1 LTIYC
6 EFRNIE
12 DRLSPKTGRPPAKE
26 NFVRVF
32 RKLGLLPGMRGTQR
46 LLLLEAALFLA
57 LARLA
62 ILVIPFR
69 RIVPWLERSP
79 DAPQRDAVAIATV
92 RQAVEIA
99 ARNVPWNAVCL
110 PQAMACKAMLA
121 RRGQGSA
128 LHIGAAMGNGGGLT
142 AHAWLVAGGEIVI
155 GENDSKMT
163 PLTRFG

>member
-1 LTIYC
+1 MVTS
-6 EFRNIE
+6 F
-12 DRLSPKTGRPPAKE
+12 SKE

-32 RKLGLLPGMRGTQR
+32 RKLGLLPGMSGAQ
-46 LLLLEAALFLA
+46 LLLLVEAALFLA
-57 LARLA
+57 FARLA

-79 DAPQRDAVAIATV
+79 DAPQRDAAAIATV

-128 LHIGAAMGNGGGLT
+128 LHIGAARGGRDGLM
-142 AHAWLVAGGEIVI
+142 AHAWLVTGGEIVI
-155 GENDSKMT
+155 GEDGSSEMT
-163 PLTRFG
+163 PLARFG

>member
-1 LTIYC
+1 M
-6 EFRNIE
+6 
-12 DRLSPKTGRPPAKE
+12 GRGQTTMPDHDGRALHRRR

-32 RKLGLLPGMRGTQR
+32 RKLGLLPGMSAAQR
-46 LLLLEAALFLA
+46 LLLVEAALFLA

-79 DAPQRDAVAIATV
+79 DAPQRDAVTIATV

-99 ARNVPWNAVCL
+99 SRNVPWNAVCL

-128 LHIGAAMGNGGGLT
+128 LHIGAARGAGDGLM

-155 GENDSKMT
+155 GEDRSSEMT
-163 PLTRFG
+163 PLARFG

>member
-1 LTIYC
+1 M
-6 EFRNIE
+6 R
-12 DRLSPKTGRPPAKE
+12 A
-26 NFVRVF
+26 F
-32 RKLGLLPGMRGTQR
+32 RKLGLLRGIRGAQ
-46 LLLLEAALFLA
+46 LLLLVEAALFLA

-69 RIVPWLERSP
+69 RIVPWLVRSP
-79 DAPQRDAVAIATV
+79 DEPQRDAVQIATV

-128 LHIGAAMGNGGGLT
+128 LHIGAAKGAREELM

-155 GENDSKMT
+155 GEDDSSRMT
-163 PLTRFG
+163 PLARFG

>member
-1 LTIYC
+1 M
-6 EFRNIE
+6 
-12 DRLSPKTGRPPAKE
+12 RL
-26 NFVRVF
+26 F
-32 RKLGLLPGMRGTQR
+32 RKLGLLPGMSGTQF
-46 LLLLEAALFLA
+46 LLLGEAVFFLA

-79 DAPQRDAVAIATV
+79 DSPQRDAVVIGTV

-128 LHIGAAMGNGGGLT
+128 LHIGAARGGRDGLM

-155 GENDSKMT
+155 GEDGSNEMT
-163 PLTRFG
+163 PLARFG

>member
-1 LTIYC
+1 M
-6 EFRNIE
+6 
-12 DRLSPKTGRPPAKE
+12 
-26 NFVRVF
+26 RVF
-32 RKLGLLPGMRGTQR
+32 RKLGMLPGMSRAQRR
-46 LLLLEAALFLA
+46 LLVEAALFLA

-79 DAPQRDAVAIATV
+79 DSPQRDAATIANV

-99 ARNVPWNAVCL
+99 SRNVPWNAVCL

-128 LHIGAAMGNGGGLT
+128 LHIGAAMGDVGGLT
-142 AHAWLVAGGEIVI
+142 AHAWLVAGGEIVV
-155 GENDSKMT
+155 GEDESGNVT
-163 PLTRFG
+163 PLARFG

>member
-1 LTIYC
+1 M
-6 EFRNIE
+6 
-12 DRLSPKTGRPPAKE
+12 
-26 NFVRVF
+26 RVF
-32 RKLGLLPGMRGTQR
+32 RKLGMLPGMSRAQRR
-46 LLLLEAALFLA
+46 LLVEAALFLA

-79 DAPQRDAVAIATV
+79 DSPQRDAATIATV

-99 ARNVPWNAVCL
+99 SRNVPWNAVCL

-128 LHIGAAMGNGGGLT
+128 LHIGAAMGDGGGLM
-142 AHAWLVAGGEIVI
+142 AHAWLVAGGEIVV
-155 GENDSKMT
+155 GEDESGNVT
-163 PLTRFG
+163 PLARFG